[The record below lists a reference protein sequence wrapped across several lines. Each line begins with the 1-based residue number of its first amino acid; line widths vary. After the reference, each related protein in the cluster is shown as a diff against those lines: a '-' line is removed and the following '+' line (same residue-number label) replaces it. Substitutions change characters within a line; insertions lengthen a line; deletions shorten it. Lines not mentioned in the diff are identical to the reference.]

1 MSTPPTTKTWNNKS
15 IFTFSS
21 FLTKWNTTFDTIQFF
36 ITYSIMSCYGHFPYT
51 NIMIV
56 FENILG
62 SIYICCYTH
71 VCQHQM
77 WWRGSS
83 HDWLCLALNVI
94 LKLYSGL
101 TRGKHWCPPQP
112 HLHLQIPTYLY
123 FFGSKRILMVT
134 MKFGT
139 KFINEKGTWLSWWRW
154 ISKGTNTCVM
164 SLGWAVVTHD
174 S

>member
-1 MSTPPTTKTWNNKS
+1 MKTQILIESN
-15 IFTFSS
+15 
-21 FLTKWNTTFDTIQFF
+21 F
-36 ITYSIMSCYGHFPYT
+36 ITYSFMSGYGHYPYS
-51 NIMIV
+51 NIMIG
-56 FENILG
+56 FESILG
-62 SIYICCYTH
+62 SIYICCYKYSCLSTPNVIARLFTH
-71 VCQHQM
+71 
-77 WWRGSS
+77 
-83 HDWLCLALNVI
+83 WLCLALNVI

-112 HLHLQIPTYLY
+112 HLHFQIPTYLY

-154 ISKGTNTCVM
+154 FSKGTNTCVM
-164 SLGWAVVTHD
+164 SLGWVVVTRD